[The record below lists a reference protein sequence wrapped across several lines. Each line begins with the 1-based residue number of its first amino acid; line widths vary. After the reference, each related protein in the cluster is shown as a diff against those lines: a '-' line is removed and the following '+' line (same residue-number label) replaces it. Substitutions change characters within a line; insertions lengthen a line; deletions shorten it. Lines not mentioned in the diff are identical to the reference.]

1 MPVVEGETLGSNG
14 AEGETLGRIETF
26 GRCRRRVLC
35 SRMSSLRR
43 WFPWIALL
51 ALAAVAAVQV
61 RTFLVDPTIWPPD
74 DFVEYWA
81 AGRLALDGADP
92 YAPELL
98 LPLQRD
104 AGRDTDEAIMMWNPP
119 WTLPL
124 VLPLGALPARVA
136 QLMWLLVGAAAIAVG
151 VQLFARTLVGG
162 RRTLWLAAAGFVP
175 VYLVLQ
181 AGQIGP
187 LLVLGAA
194 LACAYA
200 GTRPL
205 LAGAALVL
213 VSVKPHLA
221 YLVWVAL
228 IVDAVAARRWKLLGG
243 GIAVGLAFAALPLL
257 FVPQVYH
264 DYLHAMRDH
273 PPAQWVS
280 LTLGTLLRF
289 AFGEGRFGLQFL
301 PMLAGLGWFAWYW
314 LPRRGSW
321 HWGDELPKLLFV
333 SFLTSPYGAWH
344 FDLVLLLIPVLHR
357 LKSLVAAPLSA
368 GVLGCWVAYALMN
381 LAMLGINLGGGY
393 SYWYGWVAPL
403 LLLWDQSCAVAVQRA
418 AEPTEQVKAAFA

>member
-1 MPVVEGETLGSNG
+1 
-14 AEGETLGRIETF
+14 
-26 GRCRRRVLC
+26 
-35 SRMSSLRR
+35 MSALRR
-43 WFPWIALL
+43 FLPLFALALLVVVAAGQVRALL
-51 ALAAVAAVQV
+51 A
-61 RTFLVDPTIWPPD
+61 DPTIWPPD

-81 AGRLALDGADP
+81 AGRLALDDADP
-92 YAPELL
+92 YSPELL

-136 QLMWLLVGAAAIAVG
+136 QLVWLFIGVGSIAVA
-151 VQLFARTLVGG
+151 VHLFAKSFPENR
-162 RRTLWLAAAGFVP
+162 WIAWIAAAGFMP

-187 LLVLGAA
+187 LLVLGAS
-194 LACAYA
+194 LACAHS
-200 GTRPL
+200 GLRPL

-228 IVDAVAARRWKLLGG
+228 VVDTVSTRRWKLLGG
-243 GIAVGLAFAALPLL
+243 GIAVGVLFAALPLL
-257 FVPQVYH
+257 FVPHVYW
-264 DYLHAMRDH
+264 DYLNAMREH

-280 LTLGTLLRF
+280 LTLGTLLRL

-301 PMLAGLGWFAWYW
+301 PMLLGLGWFAAYW
-314 LPRRGSW
+314 WPRRSSW
-321 HWGDELPKLLFV
+321 NWEAELPKLLFV

-357 LKSLVAAPLSA
+357 VKSLAAAPLTSEVVA
-368 GVLGCWVAYALMN
+368 CWVAYAAMN

-403 LLLWDQSCAVAVQRA
+403 LLVWDQACAAVVVRA
-418 AEPTEQVKAAFA
+418 AEPRVEPKAAFA